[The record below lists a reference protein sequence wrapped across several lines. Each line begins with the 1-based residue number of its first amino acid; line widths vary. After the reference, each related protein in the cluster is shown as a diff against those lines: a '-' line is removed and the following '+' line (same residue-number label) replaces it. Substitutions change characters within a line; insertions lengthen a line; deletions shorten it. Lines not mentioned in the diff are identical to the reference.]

1 MNLTKVG
8 TTQVTQ
14 VLTAGAASTR
24 TTTPITSLKI
34 RIATTAAVYVN
45 FGNNT
50 VVATATNLIIPANA
64 VEYFTVELAQG
75 ETYVAVLEV
84 TTAGQVSI
92 TQVS

>member
-8 TTQVTQ
+8 TTQNTQ
-14 VLTAGAASTR
+14 VLTSGAASVR
-24 TTTPITSLKI
+24 TTTALTSLKI

-50 VVATATNLIIPANA
+50 VVATTSNLILPANA
-64 VEYFTVELAQG
+64 VEYFTVELSQG
-75 ETYVAVLEV
+75 ETYVAVLQV
-84 TTAGQVSI
+84 TTSGQVSI